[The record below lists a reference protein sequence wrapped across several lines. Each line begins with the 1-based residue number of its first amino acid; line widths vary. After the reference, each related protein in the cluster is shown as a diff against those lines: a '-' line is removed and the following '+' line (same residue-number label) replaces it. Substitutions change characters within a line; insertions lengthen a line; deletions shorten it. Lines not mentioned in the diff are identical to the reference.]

1 MRFIDR
7 HVNLKGLCL
16 SDLINPQNNPGFYK
30 TETVR
35 KHLVLCYGLKCCYC
49 EATISSTAY
58 FHVDHFYPKSP
69 PKING
74 QLQYPAQFINNTVV
88 PYANIVNDVRNF
100 HLACARCN
108 ILKSDFVGVA
118 LSPNFY
124 HDGIQ
129 WKETTDRYISANI
142 YYKGAYV
149 YSSTMYAL
157 FVQKLNMNGKTPS
170 EKMALHTSSLLDRTR
185 YLEETRMLLH
195 IVYKLCLL
203 NDVNSAKD
211 LFRVVS
217 CRFRRNTQ
225 YSTMI
230 VTNLGRAY
238 LTIDSFLKKY

>member
-74 QLQYPAQFINNTVV
+74 QLQYPFQFSNNPTV
-88 PYANIVNDVRNF
+88 YANIVNDVKNY

-108 ILKSDFVGVA
+108 ILKSDFVGDA

-124 HDGIQ
+124 HDGAQ
-129 WKETTDRYISANI
+129 WKETTDSYIKANI
-142 YYKGAYV
+142 FYKGAYV
-149 YSSTMYAL
+149 HSDAKYSS
-157 FVQKLNMNGKTPS
+157 FVQKMKMNGKTPI
-170 EKMALHTSSLLDRTR
+170 EKNGLHTSSLLDRTR

-195 IVYKLCLL
+195 IVYKLCRH
-203 NDVNSAKD
+203 NDINSAKD
-211 LFRVVS
+211 LFRALS
-217 CRFRRNTQ
+217 YRFRKNAQ